1 MSDNGYIERE
11 TLAKFIRGIRRN
23 LPKDSEDFF
32 TRDEMLLNFQQLVEN
47 YPAADV
53 EPVVC
58 GEWTWEAPYMVC
70 SNCKRHSIN
79 RFRSA
84 FCQHCGAK
92 MSNPRNAHMDE
103 TP

>member
-1 MSDNGYIERE
+1 MSDYIERGAALSE
-11 TLAKFIRGIRRN
+11 ASSAHSADDAYDRI
-23 LPKDSEDFF
+23 KDI
-32 TRDEMLLNFQQLVEN
+32 Q
-47 YPAADV
+47 AADV
-53 EPVVC
+53 EPAMR
-58 GEWTWEAPYMVC
+58 GEWAWEAPYMVC